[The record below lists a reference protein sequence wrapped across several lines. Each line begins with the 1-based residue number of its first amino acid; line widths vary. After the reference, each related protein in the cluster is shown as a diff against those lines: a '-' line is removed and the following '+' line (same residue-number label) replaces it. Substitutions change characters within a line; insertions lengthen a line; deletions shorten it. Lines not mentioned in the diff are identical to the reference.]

1 VTSDAS
7 AVSNATN
14 WSLAFLRTLIEN
26 GVTDVVVCP
35 GSRSQSLAL
44 LAAELAERGL
54 LTLHVVLDERAAGF
68 LALGLSIESGRP
80 AVVVTTSGS
89 SVANLHP
96 AVVEAFH
103 QGTPLL
109 LVTADRPASVRA
121 QGGGQTT
128 FHVGMFAASARATFD
143 VPPAESPAD
152 AELNGATVAFD
163 ALTIALRERGPVHV
177 NPQFIEPLSS
187 EAPSSY
193 LESIHVGDLLVV
205 ERETVSVSVEAAV
218 GVVVVAGLG
227 AGIRAEKWAREL
239 GAPLFA
245 EIESGSHFGP
255 HLVTEYRT
263 IAVTPEFVDTVHTVV
278 VVGRPTLSN
287 VIDQLCT
294 RVGVAVTVV
303 QVGEGVPYRPTEQVR
318 VVDEIVV
325 SGAGGDVA
333 REWGLAWAR
342 RSRMMLDDRA
352 TEPAADVDGSLAD
365 DHAARSAFAR
375 REMEI
380 QREPVTS
387 DMIVRLVWD
396 ATWPHDRLV
405 FGASSIIR
413 IADSV
418 LSGKPIRV
426 HSNRGLAGID
436 GTIATAQGIASASR
450 RPDAPTGVT
459 RLVLGDLA
467 AAYDSSS
474 LGLLTGPIQVIVCN
488 NNGGRIFEAL
498 AVKET
503 ANPTHFES
511 VMLTPQHINFE
522 ALAAAYG
529 IAYRRVETRGQL
541 SSALTETSE
550 PILIE
555 APLLNG

>member
-1 VTSDAS
+1 
-7 AVSNATN
+7 
-14 WSLAFLRTLIEN
+14 
-26 GVTDVVVCP
+26 
-35 GSRSQSLAL
+35 LAL

-80 AVVVTTSGS
+80 AVVITTSGS

-121 QGGGQTT
+121 QGAGQTT

-152 AELNGATVAFD
+152 AEMSGATVAFD

-187 EAPSSY
+187 EAPASY
-193 LESIHVGDLLVV
+193 LESLHVGDLLVV

-255 HLVTEYRT
+255 HLVTDYRT
-263 IAVTPEFVDTVHTVV
+263 IAVTPEFVDIVHTVV

-325 SGAGGDVA
+325 SGTGGDVA

-365 DHAARSAFAR
+365 DHASRSAFAR
-375 REMEI
+375 RELEI

-387 DMIVRLVWD
+387 EMIVRLVWD

-529 IAYRRVETRGQL
+529 IAYRRAETRGQL

-555 APLLNG
+555 APLING

>member
-1 VTSDAS
+1 MTSDAS

-68 LALGLSIESGRP
+68 LALGLSLESGRP

-128 FHVGMFAASARATFD
+128 FHVGMFAAAARATFD
-143 VPPAESPAD
+143 VPPAESPVD
-152 AELNGATVAFD
+152 AEMGGATVAFE
-163 ALTIALRERGPVHV
+163 ALSVALRERGPVHV

-187 EAPSSY
+187 EPPESY
-193 LESIHVGDLLVV
+193 LEKILPGELLVV
-205 ERETVSVSVEAAV
+205 ERESVAVTVDSSV
-218 GVVVVAGLG
+218 GVVVIAGLG
-227 AGIRAEKWAREL
+227 AGIQAEKWAREL

-255 HLVTEYRT
+255 HLVTDYRN
-263 IAVTPEFVDTVHTVV
+263 IAMNPEFTDAVHTVV
-278 VVGRPTLSN
+278 VVGRPTLAN

-294 RVGVAVTVV
+294 REDVDVIVV
-303 QVGEGVPYRPTEQVR
+303 QVGEGVPYRPTERVR
-318 VVDEIVV
+318 LVDEIVV
-325 SGAGGDVA
+325 TGTGDDIA

-342 RSRMMLDDRA
+342 RSRTALDA
-352 TEPAADVDGSLAD
+352 QVAEPAADVDGSLVD
-365 DHAARSAFAR
+365 EHAARSAFAR

-387 DMIVRLVWD
+387 DMIVRVVWD
-396 ATWPHDRLV
+396 ASWPHDRLV

-413 IADSV
+413 IADSI
-418 LSGKPIRV
+418 LPGKPIRV

-450 RPDAPTGVT
+450 RPDSPAGVT

-474 LGLLTGPIQVIVCN
+474 LALLTGPIQIIVCN
-488 NNGGRIFEAL
+488 NRGGRIFEGL
-498 AVKET
+498 AVKAT
-503 ANPTHFES
+503 ANPAHFES
-511 VMLTPQHINFE
+511 VMLTPQQVNFE
-522 ALAAAYG
+522 ALAEAYG

-541 SSALTETSE
+541 TAALTESAE

-555 APLLNG
+555 APLLHS

>member
-1 VTSDAS
+1 MTSDAS

-80 AVVVTTSGS
+80 AVVITTSGS

-121 QGGGQTT
+121 QGAGQTT

-152 AELNGATVAFD
+152 AEMSGATVAFD

-187 EAPSSY
+187 EAPASY

-255 HLVTEYRT
+255 HLVTDYRT

-325 SGAGGDVA
+325 SGTGGDVA

-365 DHAARSAFAR
+365 DHASRSAFAR

-387 DMIVRLVWD
+387 EMIVRLVWD

-529 IAYRRVETRGQL
+529 VAYRRVETRGQL

>member
-1 VTSDAS
+1 
-7 AVSNATN
+7 
-14 WSLAFLRTLIEN
+14 
-26 GVTDVVVCP
+26 
-35 GSRSQSLAL
+35 
-44 LAAELAERGL
+44 
-54 LTLHVVLDERAAGF
+54 
-68 LALGLSIESGRP
+68 
-80 AVVVTTSGS
+80 
-89 SVANLHP
+89 
-96 AVVEAFH
+96 
-103 QGTPLL
+103 
-109 LVTADRPASVRA
+109 
-121 QGGGQTT
+121 
-128 FHVGMFAASARATFD
+128 MFAVAARGTFD

-152 AELNGATVAFD
+152 AEINGATVAFE

-187 EAPSSY
+187 EAPTNY
-193 LESIHVGDLLVV
+193 LESIRTGELLIV
-205 ERETVSVSVEAAV
+205 ERESVSVTIEATV

-227 AGIRAEKWAREL
+227 AGIRAEEWAREL

-245 EIESGSHFGP
+245 EVESGSHFGP
-255 HLVTEYRT
+255 HLVTDYRT
-263 IAVTPEFVDTVHTVV
+263 IAVNPEFTEVVHTVV

-294 RVGVAVTVV
+294 RDGVAVTVV
-303 QVGEGVPYRPTEQVR
+303 QVGEGVPYRPTER
-318 VVDEIVV
+318 VSLVDEI
-325 SGAGGDVA
+325 DVA
-333 REWGLAWAR
+333 GSGDDIARDWGLAWAR
-342 RSRMMLDDRA
+342 RSRMTLDA
-352 TEPAADVDGSLAD
+352 QVTGPAADVDGSLVD

-413 IADSV
+413 IADSIV
-418 LSGKPIRV
+418 PGKPIRV

-436 GTIATAQGIASASR
+436 GTIATTQGIASASR
-450 RPDAPTGVT
+450 RPDAPAGVT

-474 LGLLTGPIQVIVCN
+474 LALITGPIQIIVCN
-488 NNGGRIFEAL
+488 NNGGRIFEGL
-498 AVKET
+498 DVKAT
-503 ANPTHFES
+503 ANPAHFES
-511 VMLTPQHINFE
+511 VMLTPQQVNFE

-541 SSALTETSE
+541 TAALTETAE

-555 APLLNG
+555 APLING

>member
-1 VTSDAS
+1 VTSAPS
-7 AVSNATN
+7 AASNATN

-26 GVTDVVVCP
+26 GVTDIVVCP

-68 LALGLSIESGRP
+68 LALGLSLESGRP
-80 AVVVTTSGS
+80 AIVVTTSGS

-128 FHVGMFAASARATFD
+128 FHVGMFAVAARATFD
-143 VPPAESPAD
+143 IPPAETPTD
-152 AELNGATVAFD
+152 AEMGGSAIALE
-163 ALTIALRERGPVHV
+163 ALTVALRERGPVHV
-177 NPQFIEPLSS
+177 NPQFVEPLSS
-187 EAPSSY
+187 EAPESY
-193 LESIHVGDLLVV
+193 LETIRPGELLVV
-205 ERETVSVSVEAAV
+205 ERESVAATVDASL
-218 GVVVVAGLG
+218 GVVVIAGLG
-227 AGIRAEKWAREL
+227 AGVRAENWAREL

-255 HLVTEYRT
+255 HLVTDYRN
-263 IAVTPEFVDTVHTVV
+263 IAMNPDFTNTVHTVV
-278 VVGRPTLSN
+278 VVGRPTLAN

-294 RVGVAVTVV
+294 RDGVDVIVV
-303 QVGEGVPYRPTEQVR
+303 HVGEGVPYRPTERVR

-325 SGAGGDVA
+325 TGTGDDIA

-342 RSRMMLDDRA
+342 RSRMTLDSQVA
-352 TEPAADVDGSLAD
+352 EPAADVEGSLVD

-413 IADSV
+413 IADSI
-418 LSGKPIRV
+418 LPGKPIRV

-450 RPDAPTGVT
+450 RPDAPAGVT

-474 LGLLTGPIQVIVCN
+474 LALITGPIQIIVCN
-488 NNGGRIFEAL
+488 NNGGRIFEGL
-498 AVKET
+498 AVKAT
-503 ANPTHFES
+503 ANPSHFES
-511 VMLTPQHINFE
+511 VMLTPQQVDFE

-541 SSALTETSE
+541 SSALTETAG

-555 APLLNG
+555 APLQSG

>member
-128 FHVGMFAASARATFD
+128 FHVGMFAAAARATFD
-143 VPPAESPAD
+143 VPPAESPVD
-152 AELNGATVAFD
+152 AELGGTTVAFE
-163 ALTIALRERGPVHV
+163 ALTVALRERGPVHV

-187 EAPSSY
+187 EPPESY
-193 LESIHVGDLLVV
+193 IEKILPGELLVV
-205 ERETVSVSVEAAV
+205 GRESVAVTVDAAV

-227 AGIRAEKWAREL
+227 AGIQAEKWAREL

-255 HLVTEYRT
+255 HLVTDYRA
-263 IAVTPEFVDTVHTVV
+263 IAVSPEFTDAVHTVV
-278 VVGRPTLSN
+278 VVGRPTLAN

-294 RVGVAVTVV
+294 REDVDVIVV
-303 QVGEGVPYRPTEQVR
+303 QVGEGVPYRPTERVR
-318 VVDEIVV
+318 LVDEIVV
-325 SGAGGDVA
+325 TGTGDDIA
-333 REWGLAWAR
+333 REWAIPWAR
-342 RSRMMLDDRA
+342 RSRISLDA
-352 TEPAADVDGSLAD
+352 QHPEPAADVDGSLVD

-387 DMIVRLVWD
+387 DLIVRLVWD

-413 IADSV
+413 IADSI
-418 LSGKPIRV
+418 LPGKPIWV

-450 RPDAPTGVT
+450 RSAGPVGVT

-474 LGLLTGPIQVIVCN
+474 LALITGPIQIIVCN
-488 NNGGRIFEAL
+488 NNGGRIFEGL
-498 AVKET
+498 AVKAT
-503 ANPTHFES
+503 ANPAHFES
-511 VMLTPQHINFE
+511 VMLTPQHVNFE

-529 IAYRRVETRGQL
+529 IAYRRVETRGHL
-541 SSALTETSE
+541 SSALTETAE

-555 APLLNG
+555 AVLLGG

>member
-1 VTSDAS
+1 MTSDAS

-68 LALGLSIESGRP
+68 LALGLSLESGRP

-128 FHVGMFAASARATFD
+128 FHVGMFAAAARATFD
-143 VPPAESPAD
+143 VPPAESPVD
-152 AELNGATVAFD
+152 AEMGGATVAFE
-163 ALTIALRERGPVHV
+163 ALTVALRERGPVHV

-187 EAPSSY
+187 EPPESY
-193 LESIHVGDLLVV
+193 LEKILPGELLVV
-205 ERETVSVSVEAAV
+205 ERESVAVTVDATI

-227 AGIRAEKWAREL
+227 AGIQAEKWAREL

-255 HLVTEYRT
+255 HLVTDYRA
-263 IAVTPEFVDTVHTVV
+263 IAVSPEFTDAVHTVV
-278 VVGRPTLSN
+278 VVGRPTLAN

-294 RVGVAVTVV
+294 REDVDVIVV
-303 QVGEGVPYRPTEQVR
+303 QVGEGVPYRPTER
-318 VVDEIVV
+318 VCLVDEIVV
-325 SGAGGDVA
+325 TGTGDDIA
-333 REWGLAWAR
+333 REWAIPCAR
-342 RSRMMLDDRA
+342 RSRISLDA
-352 TEPAADVDGSLAD
+352 QHPEPAADVDGSIVD

-387 DMIVRLVWD
+387 DLIVRLVWD

-418 LSGKPIRV
+418 LPGKPIRV

-450 RPDAPTGVT
+450 RSAGPVGVT

-474 LGLLTGPIQVIVCN
+474 LALITGPIQIIVCN
-488 NNGGRIFEAL
+488 NNGGRIFEGL
-498 AVKET
+498 AVKAT
-503 ANPTHFES
+503 ANPAHFES
-511 VMLTPQHINFE
+511 VMLTPQHVNFE

-541 SSALTETSE
+541 SSALTETAE

-555 APLLNG
+555 AVLLGG

>member
-1 VTSDAS
+1 MTSDAS

-68 LALGLSIESGRP
+68 LALGLSLESGRP

-128 FHVGMFAASARATFD
+128 FHVGMFAAAARATFD
-143 VPPAESPAD
+143 VPPAESPVD
-152 AELNGATVAFD
+152 AELGGTTVALE
-163 ALTIALRERGPVHV
+163 ALTVALRERGPVHV

-187 EAPSSY
+187 EPPESY
-193 LESIHVGDLLVV
+193 LEKILSGELLVV
-205 ERETVSVSVEAAV
+205 GRESVAATVDAAV

-227 AGIRAEKWAREL
+227 AGIQAEKWAREL

-255 HLVTEYRT
+255 HLVTDYRA
-263 IAVTPEFVDTVHTVV
+263 IAVSPEFTDAVHTVV
-278 VVGRPTLSN
+278 VVGRPTLAN

-294 RVGVAVTVV
+294 REDVDVIVV
-303 QVGEGVPYRPTEQVR
+303 QVGEGVPYRPTERVR
-318 VVDEIVV
+318 LVDEIVV
-325 SGAGGDVA
+325 TGTGDDIA
-333 REWGLAWAR
+333 REWAIPWAR
-342 RSRMMLDDRA
+342 RSRISLDA
-352 TEPAADVDGSLAD
+352 QHPEPAADVDGSLVD

-387 DMIVRLVWD
+387 DLIVRLVWD
-396 ATWPHDRLV
+396 ATWPHDRLI

-413 IADSV
+413 IADSI
-418 LSGKPIRV
+418 LPGKPIRV

-450 RPDAPTGVT
+450 QSAGPVGVT

-474 LGLLTGPIQVIVCN
+474 LALITGPIQIIVCN
-488 NNGGRIFEAL
+488 NNGGRIFEGL
-498 AVKET
+498 AVKAT
-503 ANPTHFES
+503 ANPAHFES
-511 VMLTPQHINFE
+511 VMLTPQHVNFE

-541 SSALTETSE
+541 SSALTETAE

-555 APLLNG
+555 AVLLGG

>member
-80 AVVVTTSGS
+80 AVVITTSGS

-121 QGGGQTT
+121 QGAGQTT

-152 AELNGATVAFD
+152 AEMSGATVAFD

-187 EAPSSY
+187 EAPASY

-255 HLVTEYRT
+255 HLVTDYRT

-325 SGAGGDVA
+325 SGTGGDVA

-365 DHAARSAFAR
+365 DHASRSAFAR

-387 DMIVRLVWD
+387 EMIVRLVWD

>member
-68 LALGLSIESGRP
+68 LALGLSLESGRP

-128 FHVGMFAASARATFD
+128 FHVGMFAAAARATFD
-143 VPPAESPAD
+143 VPPAESPVD
-152 AELNGATVAFD
+152 AEMSAATVAFE
-163 ALTIALRERGPVHV
+163 ALSVALRERGPVHV

-187 EAPSSY
+187 EPPESY
-193 LESIHVGDLLVV
+193 LEIILPGELLVV
-205 ERETVSVSVEAAV
+205 ERESVAVTVDSSV
-218 GVVVVAGLG
+218 GVVVIAGLG
-227 AGIRAEKWAREL
+227 AGVRAEKWAREL

-255 HLVTEYRT
+255 HLVTDYRN
-263 IAVTPEFVDTVHTVV
+263 IAMNPEFTDTVHTVV
-278 VVGRPTLSN
+278 VVGRPTLAN

-294 RVGVAVTVV
+294 REDVDVIVV
-303 QVGEGVPYRPTEQVR
+303 QVGEGVPYRPTERVR
-318 VVDEIVV
+318 LVDEIVV
-325 SGAGGDVA
+325 TGTGDDIA
-333 REWGLAWAR
+333 REWAIPWAR
-342 RSRMMLDDRA
+342 RSRTSLDA
-352 TEPAADVDGSLAD
+352 QQPEPAADVAGSLAD

-387 DMIVRLVWD
+387 DLIVRLVWD

-418 LSGKPIRV
+418 LPGKPIRV

-450 RPDAPTGVT
+450 RSAGPVGVT

-474 LGLLTGPIQVIVCN
+474 LALITGPIQIIVCN
-488 NNGGRIFEAL
+488 NNGGRIFEGL
-498 AVKET
+498 AVKAT
-503 ANPTHFES
+503 ANPAHFES
-511 VMLTPQHINFE
+511 VMLTPQHVNFE

-541 SSALTETSE
+541 SSALTETAE

-555 APLLNG
+555 AVLLGG

>member
-1 VTSDAS
+1 MTSDAS

-80 AVVVTTSGS
+80 AVVITTSGS

-121 QGGGQTT
+121 QGAGQTT

-152 AELNGATVAFD
+152 AEMSGATVAFD

-187 EAPSSY
+187 EAPASY

-205 ERETVSVSVEAAV
+205 ERETVSVSIEAAV

-255 HLVTEYRT
+255 HLVTDYRT

-325 SGAGGDVA
+325 SGTGGDVA

-342 RSRMMLDDRA
+342 RSRMMLDDRT

-365 DHAARSAFAR
+365 DHASRSAFAR

-387 DMIVRLVWD
+387 EMIVRLVWD

-529 IAYRRVETRGQL
+529 IAYRLVETRGQL

>member
-1 VTSDAS
+1 MTSDAS

-44 LAAELAERGL
+44 LAAELAERGF

-80 AVVVTTSGS
+80 AVVITTSGS

-121 QGGGQTT
+121 QGAGQTT

-152 AELNGATVAFD
+152 AEMSGATVAFD

-187 EAPSSY
+187 EAPASY
-193 LESIHVGDLLVV
+193 LESIHVGGLLVV
-205 ERETVSVSVEAAV
+205 ERETVSVSIEAAV

-255 HLVTEYRT
+255 HLVTDYRT

-325 SGAGGDVA
+325 SGTGGDVA

-342 RSRMMLDDRA
+342 RSRMMLDDRT

-365 DHAARSAFAR
+365 DHASRSAFAR

-387 DMIVRLVWD
+387 EMIVRLVWD

-474 LGLLTGPIQVIVCN
+474 IGLLTGPIQVIVCN